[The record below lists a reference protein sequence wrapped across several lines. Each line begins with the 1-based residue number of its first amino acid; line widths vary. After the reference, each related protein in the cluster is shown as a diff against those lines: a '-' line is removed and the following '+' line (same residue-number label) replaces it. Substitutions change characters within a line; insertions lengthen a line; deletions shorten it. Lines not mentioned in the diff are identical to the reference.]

1 MVDYATIQVRRTTK
15 KMLEAVRQPGET
27 FDQALRRTLEE
38 SQAHAEKAF
47 FDEMYAALA
56 DRKSLKPLR

>member
-1 MVDYATIQVRRTTK
+1 MVEYATIQVRKGTK
-15 KMLEAVRQPGET
+15 KLLEAARQPGET
-27 FDQALRRTLEE
+27 FDAVLRRKLEE
-38 SQAHAEKAF
+38 AQAHAEKAF